1 MNCKIEYVNESRA
14 RKHVSGMTFVILTI
28 LGFIIAV
35 GALCAYMWF
44 GL

>member
-14 RKHVSGMTFVILTI
+14 RKHMGGMTFVMLTI

-35 GALCAYMWF
+35 GALCAYMRF

>member
-14 RKHVSGMTFVILTI
+14 RKHMGGMTFVILTN

-35 GALCAYMWF
+35 GALCAFMWF
-44 GL
+44 RL